1 MTATGKPAVP
11 TRRTLL
17 ETIGLAGGSAVL
29 YQAMT
34 ALGHAQ
40 ESSFRAPPDFA
51 GRPSNASIVILGAGL
66 AGLVAAYEL
75 KRAGW
80 QVRLLEFQDRP
91 GGRNWTVRGG
101 DRVEELGGFTQNVA
115 FDQGQYFN
123 PGPWRIPHH
132 HHAVMHYCRKLG
144 VALEPFVQVNHN
156 AFLHNPRAFDGK
168 PQRFREVQADFHGSI
183 AELLAK
189 AARAGALDQEVTS
202 ADRDILLAAL
212 RGWGALDADY
222 AYRESLLTARR
233 RGYAKPPGGGADAAP
248 RASQPLARDALLRSG
263 LWGSL
268 AIGML
273 SDFQMTM
280 FQPVGGMDRIGRAF
294 AADLGPAITLNAQ
307 VMEIRQD
314 SSGVAITWRDRA
326 SGRVEV
332 ARAGWCLCTL
342 PLTVLG
348 QMETLQVGNAMRAG
362 IDALPYDAA
371 AKVGLQFKRRFWEED
386 EAIFGGISYTAQSI
400 SQISYPANGMNQG
413 GKGVL
418 LAAYPYGGPAA
429 FALSG
434 MSPAERIERAL
445 EEGSRVHP
453 QYRAEFETGFS
464 VGWHRVPWI
473 LGCAATWT
481 DDLRRQHYAAL
492 AAIDGRVALAGDH
505 VSYLP
510 AWQEGAVESGLDA
523 AHRLHRRA
531 LGG

>member
-1 MTATGKPAVP
+1 MSRPP
-11 TRRTLL
+11 RTRRELL
-17 ETIGLAGGSAVL
+17 TMIGLSAGGAAL

-40 ESSFRAPPDFA
+40 ESSFRAPPVLS
-51 GRPSNASIVILGAGL
+51 GRPENASIVILGAGL
-66 AGLVAAYEL
+66 AGMAAAYEL
-75 KRAGW
+75 RRAGW
-80 QVRLLEFQDRP
+80 QVQVLEYQQRA
-91 GGRNWTVRGG
+91 GGRCWTVRGG
-101 DRVEELGGFTQNVA
+101 DRFEEMGGFTQTAA
-115 FDQGQYFN
+115 FDQGLYFN

-132 HHAVMHYCRKLG
+132 HHAVMHYCRRLN

-156 AFLHNPRAFDGK
+156 ALLHNPAAFDGK
-168 PQRFREVQADFHGSI
+168 PRRFREVQADFHGNV

-189 AARAGALDQEVTS
+189 AVRQNALDQEIS
-202 ADRDILLAAL
+202 SEDRERLLTAL

-233 RGYAKPPGGGADAAP
+233 RGYAKAPGGGVNGAP
-248 RASQPLARDALLRSG
+248 QASLPIARDALLRSG
-263 LWGSL
+263 LWRTL
-268 AIGML
+268 AVGML
-273 SDFQMTM
+273 SDFQMTL
-280 FQPVGGMDRIGRAF
+280 FQPVGGMDMIGRGF
-294 AADLGPAITLNAQ
+294 AADLGPAIRLNAQ

-314 SSGVAITWRDRA
+314 GAGVAVTWQDRTEKTTQ
-326 SGRVEV
+326 VT
-332 ARAGWCLCTL
+332 RAAWCLCTL

-348 QMETLQVGNAMRAG
+348 QMETLQVGTAMRAG

-386 EAIFGGISYTAQSI
+386 EAIFGGISYTSQSI
-400 SQISYPANGMNQG
+400 SQISYPSTGFNQG
-413 GKGVL
+413 AKGVL
-418 LAAYPYGGPAA
+418 LGAYPYGGPAA

-434 MSPAERIERAL
+434 LSPEERIERAL
-445 EEGSRVHP
+445 EEGSKLHP

-464 VGWHRVPWI
+464 VGWHRVPWM

-510 AWQEGAVESGLDA
+510 AWQEGAIQSGLDA
-523 AHRLHRRA
+523 AERLHRRA